1 MLFACLGPH
10 DAALAECPSV
20 RAQCTPMGGA
30 WGHTGEA
37 TLAGA
42 QAPLVTL
49 TTMILPV
56 HVQHSFARHQIL
68 SSFAQCSGP

>member
-20 RAQCTPMGGA
+20 RAQCVPMGGV

-42 QAPLVTL
+42 
-49 TTMILPV
+49 
-56 HVQHSFARHQIL
+56 
-68 SSFAQCSGP
+68 